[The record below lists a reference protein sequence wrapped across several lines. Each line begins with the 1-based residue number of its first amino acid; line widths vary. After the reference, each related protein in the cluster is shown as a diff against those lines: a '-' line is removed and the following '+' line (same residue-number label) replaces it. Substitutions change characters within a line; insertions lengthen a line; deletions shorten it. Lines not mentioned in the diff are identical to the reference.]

1 MIFPFYPFPADFS
14 LLLYVFSSCLL
25 EFIPI
30 IYLSLILLIFP
41 HLKRSFIIINK
52 DVETTS
58 ITHCTSLMRSY
69 LGLKKV
75 NSIRIFTLHK
85 HISDFLI
92 LVAGLFYRSLIFLS
106 PLYIFRRH
114 FTFFLNALFCSCRFI
129 FSRNFSFLLPHY
141 FVAVALVFCHRFI
154 LLLPLKWY
162 RKYRAAKKKR

>member
-41 HLKRSFIIINK
+41 HLKRSFMIINK

-92 LVAGLFYRSLIFLS
+92 FG
-106 PLYIFRRH
+106 
-114 FTFFLNALFCSCRFI
+114 CRFI
-129 FSRNFSFLLPHY
+129 LPQRNFFVSALY
-141 FVAVALVFCHRFI
+141 FSSTFYFFSQCFI
-154 LLLPLKWY
+154 LLLPFY
-162 RKYRAAKKKR
+162 FFPQF